1 MMTSRC
7 PCSISPCM
15 ASHMQIVS
23 TRTRKKESDERTG
36 NGELSSLK
44 LFGEPIDL
52 SSGVA
57 EDDGLGDG
65 DGLVEIGEGVQF
77 PLLLL
82 DGDEE
87 LLDSLEGEFVSLDEN
102 SDRVSHEL
110 GGDFENV
117 GGHGGGEEDDLG
129 RRGKELEDVVDLVL
143 ESSGE
148 HLIGL
153 IETEDLDVVGLEGSS
168 LDHVE
173 DSTGGSDDDVDSF
186 LELGHTFSDGGSSD
200 GGEALDVHVVSE
212 RDDDLGDLLS
222 KFSSRSE
229 DESLALL
236 EGDVD
241 RLEDRDGES
250 GRFTG
255 TRLSLCD
262 NIVSF
267 DDGHDGSL
275 LNGGRSLET
284 ASLIPVSLHDHAAP
298 ERVRTRKR
306 RYLEGARVGGSS
318 RQSCCERKSDHQSP
332 FPHTVSVSP

>member
-15 ASHMQIVS
+15 ANHD
-23 TRTRKKESDERTG
+23 TRQSRNEQENERRRTG
-36 NGELSSLK
+36 DGELSSLE

-65 DGLVEIGEGVQF
+65 DGLVEIGESVQF

-87 LLDSLEGEFVSLDEN
+87 LLDSFESEFVSLDEN

-110 GGDFENV
+110 GGDLENV
-117 GGHGGGEEDDLG
+117 GGHGGGEEDDLSG
-129 RRGKELEDVVDLVL
+129 RGKELEDVVDLVL
-143 ESSGE
+143 ESSRE
-148 HLIGL
+148 HLIGF

-173 DSTGGSDDDVDSF
+173 DSSGGSDDDVDSL
-186 LELGHTFSDGGSSD
+186 LELGHTLSDGGSSD

-212 RDDDLGDLLS
+212 RDDDLGNLLS
-222 KFSSRSE
+222 EFSSGRE
-229 DESLALL
+229 NKGLTLL

-241 RLEDRDGES
+241 RLEDGDGE
-250 GRFTG
+250 GGGFTG
-255 TRLSLCD
+255 TGLSLGD
-262 NIVSF
+262 DIVSF
-267 DDGHDGSL
+267 DDGHDSSL

-284 ASLIPVSLHDHAAP
+284 VVMSSAQRIVS
-298 ERVRTRKR
+298 
-306 RYLEGARVGGSS
+306 
-318 RQSCCERKSDHQSP
+318 
-332 FPHTVSVSP
+332 